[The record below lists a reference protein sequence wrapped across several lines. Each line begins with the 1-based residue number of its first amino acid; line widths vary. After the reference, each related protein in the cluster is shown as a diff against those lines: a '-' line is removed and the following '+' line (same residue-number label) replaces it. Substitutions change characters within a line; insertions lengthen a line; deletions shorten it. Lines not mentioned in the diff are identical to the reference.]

1 MRFLM
6 SYSSSFATA
15 LSLWPLASL
24 ILTVPILAFL
34 YHRDGRLYLRATAG
48 AYLSV
53 LYALSLVCFTLLPP
67 SHGKFRSGY
76 QLRHRTAAE
85 PPGVCG

>member
-24 ILTVPILAFL
+24 VLTVPILAFL
-34 YHRDGRLYLRATAG
+34 YHRDGRLHLRATAG
-48 AYLSV
+48 ARSEEHTSELQSREN
-53 LYALSLVCFTLLPP
+53 LVCRLLLE
-67 SHGKFRSGY
+67 KKN
-76 QLRHRTAAE
+76 A
-85 PPGVCG
+85 

>member
-24 ILTVPILAFL
+24 VLTVPILAFL
-34 YHRDGRLYLRATAG
+34 YHRDGRLHLRATAG

-53 LYALSLVCFTLLPP
+53 LYVCC
-67 SHGKFRSGY
+67 SCVSRSSPFPRETPGWASA
-76 QLRHRTAAE
+76 TASRRS
-85 PPGVCG
+85 